1 MGSPGKT
8 LRAGLPERPGQS
20 QDRAMKLSVL
30 DQSPIRAGGTPVDAI
45 RETIALARLCDRLGY
60 HRYWVAEHHASDGLA
75 GTAPEILITRIAAE
89 TTRLRVGS
97 GGVMLSHYSALKVAE
112 QFRVLEALY
121 PGRIDLGIGRAPGS
135 DGRTAMAL
143 QTGPYAHGIDQ
154 FPHRI
159 ADLIDWL
166 GGGLPL
172 DHPFAAVK
180 AQPSGPTM
188 PELWV
193 LGSSGESARF
203 AAHFGLAF
211 SHAHFITAEGGIDS
225 MEIYRRHFR
234 PSPRLAAPLGS
245 IGIFV
250 LVADTEAEAERLAS
264 SRDLWRLRLDRGELG
279 PIPTVEEALAH
290 PYTDR
295 DRAMIRH
302 NRRRQIVGAP
312 EQVRDRLQDLA
323 ATYGVDEV
331 VVVSICH
338 DPAARRRSYELLAE
352 AFALAPQRAAA

>member
-1 MGSPGKT
+1 
-8 LRAGLPERPGQS
+8 
-20 QDRAMKLSVL
+20 MKLSVL
-30 DQSPIRAGGTPVDAI
+30 DQSPIKAGGTPAEAI
-45 RETIALARLCDRLGY
+45 RETVELARLCDQLGY

-75 GTAPEILITRIAAE
+75 GTAPEILIARIAAA
-89 TTRLRVGS
+89 TQHLRVGS

-143 QTGPYAHGIDQ
+143 QTGPYAYGIEQ
-154 FPHRI
+154 FPSRI

-166 GGGLPL
+166 GDGLPL
-172 DHPFAAVK
+172 DHPFAQVK
-180 AQPSGPTM
+180 AQPAGPSM

-211 SHAHFITAEGGIDS
+211 SHAHFITAQGGLESLDL
-225 MEIYRRHFR
+225 YRTHFK
-234 PSPRLAAPLGS
+234 PSKRLPAPQGS
-245 IGIFV
+245 IGVFV
-250 LVADTEAEAERLAS
+250 LCASTEAEAQRLAS
-264 SRDLWRLRLDRGELG
+264 SRDLWRLRLDKGELG
-279 PIPTVEEALAH
+279 PIPTVEEALAF
-290 PYTDR
+290 PYTDF
-295 DRAMIRH
+295 DRAVIER
-302 NRRRQIVGAP
+302 NRRRQIVGTP
-312 EQVRDRLQDLA
+312 DQVKAKLEELVAR
-323 ATYGVDEV
+323 YGVDEA

-352 AFALAPQRAAA
+352 AFALEKRRAAA

>member
-1 MGSPGKT
+1 
-8 LRAGLPERPGQS
+8 
-20 QDRAMKLSVL
+20 MKLSVL
-30 DQSPIRAGGTPVDAI
+30 DQSPIRAGGTPAAAI
-45 RETIALARLCDRLGY
+45 RETIELARHCDALGY

-89 TTRLRVGS
+89 TRHLRVGS

-154 FPHRI
+154 FPHRM
-159 ADLIDWL
+159 ADLVDWL
-166 GGGLPL
+166 AGSLPV
-172 DHPFAAVK
+172 DHPFATVK
-180 AQPSGPTM
+180 AQPAGPTM

-211 SHAHFITAEGGIDS
+211 SHAHFITAQGGPESVDL
-225 MEIYRRHFR
+225 YRSHFR
-234 PSPRLAAPLGS
+234 PSPSLAAPKAS
-245 IGIFV
+245 IGVFV
-250 LVADTEAEAERLAS
+250 LVADTEAEAQRLAS
-264 SRDLWRLRLDRGELG
+264 SRDLWRLRLDKGDLG
-279 PIPTVEEALAH
+279 PIPTVEEAMAY

-295 DRAMIRH
+295 DLAIMER

-312 EQVRDRLQDLA
+312 EQVRAALERLADA
-323 ATYGVDEV
+323 YGIDEAV
-331 VVVSICH
+331 IVSICH
-338 DPAARRRSYELLAE
+338 DEAARRRSYTLLAE
-352 AFALAPQRAAA
+352 AFALGTRRAAA